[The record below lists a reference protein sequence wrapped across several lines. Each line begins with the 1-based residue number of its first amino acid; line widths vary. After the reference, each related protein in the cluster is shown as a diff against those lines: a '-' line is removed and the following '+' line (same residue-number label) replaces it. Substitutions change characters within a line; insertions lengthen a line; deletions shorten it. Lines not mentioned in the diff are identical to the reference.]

1 MKPKHFVGSQ
11 NGWIIGDVMESCDT
25 ACHKVGLECTIKGLK
40 DNNGDV
46 DTPGELISLIKRL
59 GGKITASS
67 CSGRYGDFADIPN
80 FSESLNFC
88 NNAAAARSHFSCSV
102 SAGSPASERK
112 QRLCYCSKGI
122 NQYTHN

>member
-1 MKPKHFVGSQ
+1 
-11 NGWIIGDVMESCDT
+11 MESCDT
-25 ACHKVGLECTIKGLK
+25 ACQKVGLECTIKGLK

-46 DTPGELISLIKRL
+46 DTSAELISLIKRL

-88 NNAAAARSHFSCSV
+88 NIAAVDKTHFSCSV
-102 SAGSPASERK
+102 SAGSPASQRK

-122 NQYTHN
+122 NQYTHILIQEAPGQLHLP